1 MQKLANTT
9 TSMAARAVAEQDP
22 PQWRLTMWA
31 MVGVQIVMSC
41 SFSFLSPIM
50 PLFLPELGVHTES
63 AVDFW
68 SGLLASVTSFVGV
81 FTQPMWGRMADTH
94 GRKLMVLRSSLAI
107 SIFTILMGFVTDVW
121 QMLILRML
129 MGAFAGF
136 SAASVVMVASSV
148 PERRLGYA
156 LGVLS
161 SGQLVGSLMGPLLG
175 GGLADLTGSL
185 RQPFYV
191 AGTIGLAAFA
201 LCWAFV
207 PERFTKPKEK
217 RQHASWMASVR
228 MITRSRILV
237 ALVMVLLL
245 TQFATQAIQP
255 VITLFVQELL
265 GNRPDLGTLAG
276 LAFSA
281 AGLAGVLAVPVLGR
295 GADRI
300 GERQVLLLALAGAA
314 LFTAPQ
320 AIVHGYWGFLLERFG
335 LGLFVG
341 GIIPAANA
349 LIGKMTEASDRG
361 FIYGTTASAYFLGNA
376 LGPLTGGAVGA
387 AFGLRWVFVVTAA
400 LLVAAL
406 AWVYVVVPTRAERG
420 AQRTSG
426 GRVG

>member
-1 MQKLANTT
+1 
-9 TSMAARAVAEQDP
+9 
-22 PQWRLTMWA
+22 
-31 MVGVQIVMSC
+31 
-41 SFSFLSPIM
+41 
-50 PLFLPELGVHTES
+50 
-63 AVDFW
+63 
-68 SGLLASVTSFVGV
+68 
-81 FTQPMWGRMADTH
+81 
-94 GRKLMVLRSSLAI
+94 
-107 SIFTILMGFVTDVW
+107 
-121 QMLILRML
+121 

-191 AGTIGLAAFA
+191 AGAIGLVAFA

-207 PERFTKPKEK
+207 PERFTKPNEK
-217 RQHASWMASVR
+217 RPHASWMASVR
-228 MITRSRILV
+228 MISRSQVLV
-237 ALVMVLLL
+237 ALVMVLML

-255 VITLFVQELL
+255 LITLFVQELE

-281 AGLAGVLAVPVLGR
+281 TGLAGVLAVPVLGR
-295 GADRI
+295 AADHL

-320 AIVHGYWGFLLERFG
+320 AIVQGYWGFLAERFG

-349 LIGKMTEASDRG
+349 LVGKMTDPSDRG

-406 AWVYVVVPTRAERG
+406 AWVYVVVPQRAERG
-420 AQRTSG
+420 A
-426 GRVG
+426 